1 MTDSTT
7 VSRPRWFEDYLP
19 GAVHHL
25 GTLAVDGAEMLEFAQ
40 RFDPQAYHADPH
52 AAAQTHFGGVIASG
66 WHTGS
71 MMMRLLALNYLAP
84 ESSLGSPGIETIRWP
99 RPVRP
104 GDVLTVRVTVQ
115 QARRSQSRP
124 DRGIIESLIE
134 VSNQNGEIVMTA
146 NPVNLVLCRPEAQR

>member
-1 MTDSTT
+1 MSDSNT